1 LTWEEAGKRKRWKS
15 VWKGEWTSFSLNT
28 SSSRMAG
35 RNFYKIKRIA
45 AAKRDI
51 WERDIV
57 PSIMRKY
64 QNMKYNLN
72 NDIKSIYMSI
82 STHLWY
88 HAFTVLANYT
98 DINFILC
105 INTEEDNMVL
115 YPYE

>member
-1 LTWEEAGKRKRWKS
+1 
-15 VWKGEWTSFSLNT
+15 
-28 SSSRMAG
+28 MAG

-82 STHLWY
+82 STHL
-88 HAFTVLANYT
+88 
-98 DINFILC
+98 
-105 INTEEDNMVL
+105 
-115 YPYE
+115 